1 MMSPPLAAPKIYLE
15 TTTISYLAARPRKDL
30 ITAAHQQVTHDW
42 WQNRRRD
49 FDLFSSQL
57 VIQES
62 SAGDA
67 AVAQARLQLLSD
79 ISLVQV
85 SVDCVSLARAL
96 VEKGPIPEKAAVDA
110 LHIAIATVHG
120 MDYLLTWNCKHIANA
135 EMQKVVKRICRNAG
149 YEPPVICTPEELS
162 GD

>member
-1 MMSPPLAAPKIYLE
+1 MSGGKIGVG
-15 TTTISYLAARPRKDL
+15 TL
-30 ITAAHQQVTHDW
+30 I
-42 WQNRRRD
+42 
-49 FDLFSSQL
+49 FS
-57 VIQES
+57 VRS
-62 SAGDA
+62 SSSRNQAGDA
-67 AVAQARLQLLSD
+67 AVAQTRLQLLSD

-85 SVDCVSLARAL
+85 NVDCVSLARAL
-96 VEKGPIPEKAAVDA
+96 VEKGPIPEKASVDA

-135 EMQKVVKRICRNAG
+135 EMQTAVKRICRSAG

>member
-1 MMSPPLAAPKIYLE
+1 MAPKIYLE
-15 TTTISYLAARPRKDL
+15 TTIISYLAARPSRDL
-30 ITAAHQQVTHDW
+30 ITAAHQQVTRDW
-42 WQNRRRD
+42 WQIRRGD

-67 AVAQARLQLLSD
+67 AVAKTRLQLLSD

-85 SVDCVSLARAL
+85 NVDCVSLARAL
-96 VEKGPIPEKAAVDA
+96 VERGPIPEKAAVDA
-110 LHIAIATVHG
+110 LHIAVATVHG

-135 EMQKVVKRICRNAG
+135 EMQTAVNRICRSAG

>member
-1 MMSPPLAAPKIYLE
+1 MAPKIYLE
-15 TTTISYLAARPRKDL
+15 TTIISYLAARPSKDL

-42 WQNRRRD
+42 WQHRRRD

-57 VIQES
+57 VVQES

-67 AVAQARLQLLSD
+67 AVAQTRLQLLSD
-79 ISLVQV
+79 ILLVQV

-135 EMQKVVKRICRNAG
+135 EMQMAVSRICRSAG

>member
-1 MMSPPLAAPKIYLE
+1 MAPKIYLE
-15 TTTISYLAARPRKDL
+15 TTIISYLAARPSKDL
-30 ITAAHQQVTHDW
+30 ITAAHQQVTRDW

-62 SAGDA
+62 SGGDA
-67 AVAQARLQLLSD
+67 AVAKTRLQLLSD

-85 SVDCVSLARAL
+85 NVDCVSLARAL

-135 EMQKVVKRICRNAG
+135 EMQTAVNRICRSAG

>member
-1 MMSPPLAAPKIYLE
+1 VAPKIYLE
-15 TTTISYLAARPRKDL
+15 TTIISYLAARPSKDL
-30 ITAAHQQVTHDW
+30 ITAAHQQVTRDW
-42 WQNRRRD
+42 WQNRRGD

-67 AVAQARLQLLSD
+67 AVAQKRLQLLSD

-85 SVDCVSLARAL
+85 NVDCVSLARAL
-96 VEKGPIPEKAAVDA
+96 VERGPIPEKAAVDA

-135 EMQKVVKRICRNAG
+135 EMQTAVNRICRSTG

>member
-1 MMSPPLAAPKIYLE
+1 MAPKIYLE
-15 TTTISYLAARPRKDL
+15 TTIISYLAARPSKDL

-67 AVAQARLQLLSD
+67 AVAQTRLQLLSD

-85 SVDCVSLARAL
+85 NVDCVSLARAL
-96 VEKGPIPEKAAVDA
+96 VEKGPIPGKAAVDA

-135 EMQKVVKRICRNAG
+135 EMQTAVSRICRSAG

>member
-1 MMSPPLAAPKIYLE
+1 MAPKIYLE
-15 TTTISYLAARPRKDL
+15 TTIISYLAARPSKDL
-30 ITAAHQQVTHDW
+30 ITAAHQQVTRDW

-67 AVAQARLQLLSD
+67 AVAQTRLQLLSD

-85 SVDCVSLARAL
+85 NVDCVSLARAL
-96 VEKGPIPEKAAVDA
+96 VERGPIPEKAAVDA

-135 EMQKVVKRICRNAG
+135 EMQTAVNRICRSAG

>member
-1 MMSPPLAAPKIYLE
+1 VAPKIYLE
-15 TTTISYLAARPRKDL
+15 TTIISYLAARPSKDL
-30 ITAAHQQVTHDW
+30 ITAAHQQVTRDW

-67 AVAQARLQLLSD
+67 AVAKTRLQLLSD

-85 SVDCVSLARAL
+85 NVDCLSLARAL
-96 VEKGPIPEKAAVDA
+96 VDRGPIPEKAAVDA

-135 EMQKVVKRICRNAG
+135 EMQTAVNRICRSAG

-162 GD
+162 GE

>member
-1 MMSPPLAAPKIYLE
+1 MAQKIYLE
-15 TTTISYLAARPRKDL
+15 TTIISYLAARPSKDL

-42 WQNRRRD
+42 WQSRRRD

-67 AVAQARLQLLSD
+67 GVAQTRLQLLSD

-85 SVDCVSLARAL
+85 NLDCVSLARAL

-135 EMQKVVKRICRNAG
+135 EMQTAVNRICRSAG

-162 GD
+162 G

>member
-1 MMSPPLAAPKIYLE
+1 VAPKIYLE
-15 TTTISYLAARPRKDL
+15 TTIISYLAARPSRDL
-30 ITAAHQQVTHDW
+30 ITAAHQQVTRDW
-42 WQNRRRD
+42 WENRRRD

-67 AVAQARLQLLSD
+67 AVAKTRLQLLSD

-85 SVDCVSLARAL
+85 NVDCVSLARTL
-96 VEKGPIPEKAAVDA
+96 VESGPIPEKATVDA

-135 EMQKVVKRICRNAG
+135 EMQKAVKRICRNAG

>member
-1 MMSPPLAAPKIYLE
+1 MAPKIYLE
-15 TTTISYLAARPRKDL
+15 TTIISYLAARPSKDL

-42 WQNRRRD
+42 WQNRRLD

-67 AVAQARLQLLSD
+67 AVAKKRLQLLSD

-85 SVDCVSLARAL
+85 NVDCVSLGRAL
-96 VEKGPIPEKAAVDA
+96 VERGPIPEKAAVDA

-135 EMQKVVKRICRNAG
+135 EMQTAVNRICRSAG